1 MNWDT
6 IEGVDGWARALNEIL
21 SRLQGAL
28 EARNGTSRDL
38 ALKELRDFVKYSPN
52 SFAQPLD
59 SLAVKVAL
67 EVVATTWEEASDKLK
82 ARSIDLE
89 ALTKTLNA
97 QAAENIK
104 AAASARVTKA
114 TDVIAK
120 SSAAIEAFLNLREAL
135 EHNGAEDILDILGK
149 IDAAV
154 VAVRDVRKALNNE
167 A

>member
-6 IEGVDGWARALNEIL
+6 IEGIDGWARALDEIL
-21 SRLQGAL
+21 SRLQAAL

-38 ALKELRDFVKYSPN
+38 ALEELKGFVKYSPK

-59 SLAVKVAL
+59 KLAVKVAL
-67 EVVATTWEEASDKLK
+67 EVAATTWEEASDKLK

-97 QAAENIK
+97 QAAENSK
-104 AAASARVTKA
+104 AAAFARVTKA
-114 TDVIAK
+114 TDVIVK

-135 EHNGAEDILDILGK
+135 EHNGAADILDILTK